1 MNVIKKCIEYI
12 SPLFEKD
19 FSGHDIQHTMRVYKT
34 ALKINEFEKGDK
46 LIVSLTALLHDVDD
60 YKLFSTEDNENARRF
75 LNSLSLSSD
84 EKDQIIDNIN
94 SIAFKG
100 KESIVPKTIEGKIV
114 QDADRLDAIG
124 AIGIARAFSYGGKH
138 DRKLYDLDKDVKKDL
153 SFEEYKKQNSD
164 TLSHFYQKLFL
175 LEDMMN
181 TDYAKK
187 IAKKRTE
194 YIKEFVDEFLLEI
207 EGER

>member
-1 MNVIKKCIEYI
+1 M
-12 SPLFEKD
+12 
-19 FSGHDIQHTMRVYKT
+19 
-34 ALKINEFEKGDK
+34 
-46 LIVSLTALLHDVDD
+46 
-60 YKLFSTEDNENARRF
+60 
-75 LNSLSLSSD
+75 
-84 EKDQIIDNIN
+84 
-94 SIAFKG
+94 
-100 KESIVPKTIEGKIV
+100 
-114 QDADRLDAIG
+114 
-124 AIGIARAFSYGGKH
+124 
-138 DRKLYDLDKDVKKDL
+138 KKDL